1 MVAPVKNISFR
12 EAVKIRNVDTG
23 FILWIA
29 NTRDDGFHFMG
40 KIILTQKK
48 VSGVN
53 AEAFYAFWLR
63 VPGTNFLHCQIQ
75 TSLLLPMLG
84 GLRA

>member
-48 VSGVN
+48 FP
-53 AEAFYAFWLR
+53 E
-63 VPGTNFLHCQIQ
+63 
-75 TSLLLPMLG
+75 
-84 GLRA
+84 